1 MRKIQLWG
9 MLLLSAAFLFS
20 SCAKKQDDGKVAFID
35 REVDV
40 KSFLTGFPYSTWG
53 FYLSDDAT
61 KLYYLRNDEPSPLVM
76 LDLTKST
83 DISQGDVISSDDWSK
98 KNFWNPSW
106 NEKDGFL
113 YWMGDQRNDEKIDLY
128 RMDPKT
134 GETTCFTDV
143 PYIYGWSFND
153 AKDKAFYVARIDQVG
168 DDHVDEFHI
177 LDLKTLEDK
186 TVCTDRPDF
195 RMTWTEIASSPDD
208 SGCLLTVLKN
218 VNRTFTNIAYLDYA
232 TGEY

>member
-1 MRKIQLWG
+1 M
-9 MLLLSAAFLFS
+9 
-20 SCAKKQDDGKVAFID
+20 
-35 REVDV
+35 

-98 KNFWNPSW
+98 KNFWSPSW

-134 GETTCFTDV
+134 GETTCFR
-143 PYIYGWSFND
+143 G
-153 AKDKAFYVARIDQVG
+153 
-168 DDHVDEFHI
+168 
-177 LDLKTLEDK
+177 
-186 TVCTDRPDF
+186 RPPASPTS
-195 RMTWTEIASSPDD
+195 RTSTAGVSTTPRTRPSTWPAS
-208 SGCLLTVLKN
+208 T
-218 VNRTFTNIAYLDYA
+218 R
-232 TGEY
+232 